1 MQNYEEYTRIHRAP
15 VIIPPAEEKQEDAP
29 PVQEQPPDL
38 FASAVPVLRRAKK
51 KYSAIDKVLLVQGIL
66 CGLVLAALLAL
77 QTSSPIMFETVRN
90 WYNEQLYRE
99 ITVQV
104 ETPGLPGA

>member
-1 MQNYEEYTRIHRAP
+1 MQNYEEYTRINRAP
-15 VIIPPAEEKQEDAP
+15 VIIPPVGEKQEDTQ
-29 PVQEQPPDL
+29 QEKEQQPDL
-38 FASAVPVLRRAKK
+38 FVPSVPILRRSKK
-51 KYSAIDKVLLVQGIL
+51 KYSVIDKVLLVQGIL

-77 QTSSPIMFETVRN
+77 QASSPAVFETVRN

>member
-1 MQNYEEYTRIHRAP
+1 MQNYEEYTRINRAP
-15 VIIPPAEEKQEDAP
+15 VIIPPAGEKQEDAP
-29 PVQEQPPDL
+29 PEQEQSPDL
-38 FASAVPVLRRAKK
+38 FASAVPVLRRSKK
-51 KYSAIDKVLLVQGIL
+51 KYSAIDKVLLVQSVL

-77 QTSSPIMFETVRN
+77 KTSSPAVFETVRN

-104 ETPGLPGA
+104 ENPGQPGA

>member
-1 MQNYEEYTRIHRAP
+1 MQNYEEYTRINRAP
-15 VIIPPAEEKQEDAP
+15 VIIPPVGEKQEDTQ
-29 PVQEQPPDL
+29 QEQEQQPDL
-38 FASAVPVLRRAKK
+38 FIPSVPTFRRSKK
-51 KYSAIDKVLLVQGIL
+51 KYSVIDKVLLVQSIL

-77 QTSSPIMFETVRN
+77 QTSSPAIFETMRN

-104 ETPGLPGA
+104 ENPGQPGA